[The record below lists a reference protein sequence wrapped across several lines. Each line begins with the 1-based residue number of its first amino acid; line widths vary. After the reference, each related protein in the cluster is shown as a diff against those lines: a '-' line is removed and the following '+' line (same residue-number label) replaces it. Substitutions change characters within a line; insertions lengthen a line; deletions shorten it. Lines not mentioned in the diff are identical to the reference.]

1 MLSCVHHHLQVTF
14 DLVTEF
20 SEMQKWDAML
30 LSLDV
35 LDETVKAYP
44 VTHTG
49 TFISTYGVPG
59 EGFKYL
65 KHSWT
70 GVCF

>member
-1 MLSCVHHHLQVTF
+1 MPPVPPCPTCCRAHLQVTF

-20 SEMQKWDAML
+20 KEMQKWDAML

-59 EGFKYL
+59 EERALWG
-65 KHSWT
+65 
-70 GVCF
+70 